1 MSTRQVKAMPRCPI
15 RGKRIYTSFDY
26 ANKVRM
32 KMLREEE
39 EDINVYFSDTPT
51 AKACGVL
58 VSHAA
63 ASAATSTK
71 AVPPPFFRM
80 FRAALWSRWSSA
92 PQ

>member
-51 AKACGVL
+51 AKKPVGFWFL
-58 VSHAA
+58 
-63 ASAATSTK
+63 T
-71 AVPPPFFRM
+71 R
-80 FRAALWSRWSSA
+80 
-92 PQ
+92 